1 MVIDA
6 PPKPRSAIFDRLDF
20 VPTKRQE
27 EIVYSPFRFIL
38 ISGGERGGKSLISVM
53 LALLRILEA
62 GPGLYWLIAA
72 DYDRTRAEFDYFIEA
87 FVKLGLIP
95 QGAKG
100 KDRGGYFSGA
110 VNPGFIE
117 VPFGNGVIRIETKSA
132 SDPRTIAMKAP
143 DGIIIC
149 EASQVDLETYNKCS
163 TRVAEKRGWLILAGT
178 FEHDSPWYPSLY
190 KAWLPGIGDAKSYKL
205 PSPDNPHVYPGGLND
220 PEILRIKRENSDDHF
235 LERIMGEPVPPTGLV
250 FKEFRPEIHVQ
261 DVKYIPGLP
270 IHISVDPGWN
280 HAYAVPA
287 WQYVNGV
294 VQVFDL
300 VYEQEFITE
309 QIIDIVRLK
318 LWFKDIESGSIDIA
332 ATQHQGTVPVS
343 DIWAKPP
350 RTPNPEDPDQST
362 GGIGIRLHSKK
373 VKINDGIERLKGFLK
388 PDPPRIV
395 FSPVCQGLISEF
407 GGAPNPFDGQSRVY
421 RWKYDRD
428 GNKVG
433 TVPEDKSNDA
443 IKALIYG
450 IVDKFGYA
458 TPSRVR
464 RQIPVTYWGG
474 GNRGH
479 DAGAGR
485 LVRVR

>member
-6 PPKPRSAIFDRLDF
+6 PPKPRSAIFDQLGF
-20 VPTKRQE
+20 VPTLRQE
-27 EIVYSPFRFIL
+27 EIVYSAYRFIL
-38 ISGGERGGKSLISVM
+38 VSGGERGGKSYVSVM
-53 LALLRILEA
+53 TALLRILEA

-72 DYDRTRAEFDYFIEA
+72 DYERTRAEFDYFIEA

-95 QGAKG
+95 QGAS
-100 KDRGGYFSGA
+100 GYFSKA
-110 VNPGFIE
+110 INPGWIE
-117 VPFGNGVIRIETKSA
+117 VPISGGVIKIETKSA

-205 PSPDNPHVYPGGLND
+205 PSPDNPHVYPGGIND

-250 FKEFRPEIHVQ
+250 FKEFRPEIHVR
-261 DVKYIPGLP
+261 DIKYIPGLP
-270 IHISVDPGWN
+270 VHICVDPGWD
-280 HAYAVPA
+280 HAYAVNA

-294 VQVFDL
+294 VQVFDAT
-300 VYEQEFITE
+300 YEQGLITE
-309 QIIDIVRLK
+309 DIINIVRLK
-318 LWFKDIESGSIDIA
+318 PWFKDIESGAIDIA

-343 DIWAKPP
+343 DIWRRPP
-350 RTPNPEDPDQST
+350 RTPDPDDPDQSS
-362 GGIGIRLHSKK
+362 GGIGMGLRSQK
-373 VKINDGIERLKGFLK
+373 VNINDGIERLKGFLK
-388 PDPPRIV
+388 PNPPRIV
-395 FSPVCQGLISEF
+395 FAPHCRGILSEF
-407 GGAPNPFDGQSRVY
+407 GAAPNPFDGQTRAY
-421 RWKYDRD
+421 RWKFDRD
-428 GNKVG
+428 GNKLG
-433 TVPEDKSNDA
+433 TVPEDKNNDA

-450 IVDKFGYA
+450 IVGAYGYA

-474 GNRGH
+474 GQRRL
-479 DAGAGR
+479 AG
-485 LVRVR
+485 VR